1 MKRADINNEIAAR
14 IATGL
19 LHRALKFTRPRLHAC
34 FCRVAAIFFPEVVQ
48 IITGFLGNADYK
60 IKKRERFD
68 IRLRFPASIA
78 VNGGK
83 PQIRR
88 IVKNRNGPRLS
99 LLEKMWQILEIPAE
113 PLRVTGL
120 RTGGSGI
127 DILARLAPC
136 KNCRPCS
143 NKWDEREWIGSVPQ
157 KSSGSSAAF
166 RCFARIGTSWLRR

>member
-1 MKRADINNEIAAR
+1 MILAAMKRADINNEIAAR

-34 FCRVAAIFFPEVVQ
+34 FCRVAAMLFPEVVQ

-99 LLEKMWQILEIPAE
+99 LLEKMWQILTAQIAEDVRYKKNIVRSNFFLEINSRSLEETPE
-113 PLRVTGL
+113 L
-120 RTGGSGI
+120 SQGI
-127 DILARLAPC
+127 VAP
-136 KNCRPCS
+136 KFRPS
-143 NKWDEREWIGSVPQ
+143 
-157 KSSGSSAAF
+157 
-166 RCFARIGTSWLRR
+166 RCV